1 VTEAQA
7 LELIRK
13 LLKAPGETELMQLVS
28 LNLPVVDGTFF
39 STAEAAARQ
48 LEREGKPAAAGALRS
63 LSDRMLRMKT
73 LI

>member
-1 VTEAQA
+1 MTEQQA
-7 LELIRK
+7 LELVRA
-13 LLKAPGETELMQLVS
+13 LLKAKSDDELMQLVS
-28 LNLPVVDGTFF
+28 LNLPNLDGTYF

-48 LEREGKPAAAGALRS
+48 LERDGKVSAATALRS